1 MTARLKHAPSA
12 GADLFP
18 EGTWIDR
25 SRPIGEQLYALLRRA
40 IVTCRLNPGDA
51 IVEAAVTDRLG
62 VSRTPLREAFRQLAA
77 DGLVD
82 VRPQSGTF
90 VSPIDRRGWEE
101 GRVIRAAIEVTGIRL
116 AAPGIA
122 PAALDD
128 LGDLLERQRRAAQR
142 GWNEELH
149 ALDDCFHAAISAA
162 SGLPRLWRVIDGAK
176 AQLDRARYLALPV
189 LGRAGA
195 TINEH
200 QAIFD
205 ALAARDPDRSAAQ
218 LECHLRQSDEAM
230 GRLFETGVLVA
241 SRFRAT
247 P

>member
-1 MTARLKHAPSA
+1 MAARLKRTLPEDAE
-12 GADLFP
+12 LFQ
-18 EGTWIDR
+18 EDIRIER
-25 SRPIGEQLYALLRRA
+25 SRPIGEQLYVLLRRA

-51 IVEAAVTDRLG
+51 IAETTITARFG
-62 VSRTPLREAFRQLAA
+62 VSRTPLREAFRRLAA

-82 VRPQSGTF
+82 IRPQSGTF

-101 GRVIRAAIEVTGIRL
+101 GRVIRAALEVTGIRL
-116 AAPGIA
+116 AAAIITP
-122 PAALDD
+122 PALDE
-128 LGDLLERQRRAAQR
+128 LGYLLERQRRAAHR
-142 GWNEELH
+142 GWNEEFH
-149 ALDDCFHAAISAA
+149 ELDDRFHAAISAA

-189 LGRAGA
+189 LRRASA
-195 TINEH
+195 TVDEH

-218 LECHLRQSDEAM
+218 LDRHLRRSDEAM
-230 GRLFETGVLVA
+230 SRLLEADAFGAIPV
-241 SRFRAT
+241 RAT